1 MITKA
6 DAISAI
12 NPTARYAI
20 RGETIEFLEPMISD
34 ADIESKQVELQA
46 EYDSQA
52 YARARAEAYATTWA
66 DHVADVK
73 ARFPK

>member
-1 MITKA
+1 
-6 DAISAI
+6 
-12 NPTARYAI
+12 
-20 RGETIEFLEPMISD
+20 MISD

-52 YARARAEAYATTWA
+52 YARARAEAYASIGDQLDMRYHDLQDDTTTWA